1 MELVF
6 EKHSAGSGAA
16 NVPDPGPAA
25 EALVPPELRRAAP
38 PALPELSEL
47 DVVRHYLALSRRQVG
62 VDSVFYPLGS
72 CTMKYN
78 PKLCEE
84 AARLPGFARLHP
96 HAPDELCQGMLALLW
111 NLERQIC
118 EICGMDAFTLAPMAG
133 AQGEWTGLLIVK
145 AYHDARN
152 DARTEVLVPDSAHG
166 TNPASA
172 AVAGFEVRAVASNA
186 EGEVDLDALKRAV
199 GPKTA
204 ALMLTNPNT
213 LGLFE
218 TRIKEI
224 AAVLHEA
231 GALLYY
237 DGANLN
243 AICGVARPGDMGFD
257 IVHVNIHKTFAT
269 PHGGGGP
276 GAGTVG
282 VKAHLAPFLPA
293 PRIVRDGERFVRA
306 EAPPQSIGRT
316 GAFGGN
322 TGVLL
327 RAYAYLAMLGR
338 EGVAR
343 VARYAV
349 LAARYLA
356 ARLAAD
362 FPPAYD
368 RPCMHEFVAAPAAAI
383 LKQGVKT
390 LDIAKRLI
398 DYGFHPPTVY
408 FPLIV
413 HEALMVEPTE
423 TEPRE
428 RLDAFAAA
436 MRAIAAE
443 ALETPEKLKAAPQ
456 NAPVGRVDE
465 AKAARELVLT
475 YDMAR

>member
-6 EKHSAGSGAA
+6 EKHSAASGAA
-16 NVPDPGPAA
+16 NVPDPGPEA

-111 NLERQIC
+111 NLEQRLC

-133 AQGEWTGLLIVK
+133 AQGEWTGLLLVR
-145 AYHDARN
+145 AYHRARN

-172 AVAGFEVRAVASNA
+172 AMAGFEVRAVASNDD
-186 EGEVDLDALKRAV
+186 GEVDLAALRNAV

-218 TRIKEI
+218 TRIREI
-224 AAVLHEA
+224 AAVLHQA

-257 IVHVNIHKTFAT
+257 IVHVNVHKTFAT

-276 GAGTVG
+276 GAGPVG
-282 VKAHLAPFLPA
+282 VKARIAPFLPA
-293 PRIVRDGERFVRA
+293 PRIVREGERFARA
-306 EAPPQSIGRT
+306 EASPQSIGRV

-322 TGVLL
+322 AGILI

-338 EGVAR
+338 EGVTR
-343 VARYAV
+343 VAQHAV

-356 ARLAAD
+356 ARLASD
-362 FPPAYD
+362 FPSAYD
-368 RPCMHEFVAAPAAAI
+368 RPCMHEFVATPSAAI
-383 LKQGVKT
+383 LGKGVKT

-398 DYGFHPPTVY
+398 DCGFHPPTVY
-408 FPLIV
+408 FPMIV

-423 TEPRE
+423 TETKE
-428 RLDAFAAA
+428 RLDAFVAA
-436 MRAIAAE
+436 MHVIAAE
-443 ALETPEKLKAAPQ
+443 AMATPEKLKTAPQ

-465 AKAARELVLT
+465 VKAARELVLT